1 MIQIIDH
8 VAITVRNLQETI
20 DFYAKLGFKLGAR
33 SESPTQTT
41 LFLESGEARL
51 EIFAPKSPTSP
62 CELGNNDQGMKHIAI
77 KVDDIWQDY
86 KEAKAKGIVFEGEP
100 RRTPMG
106 NIVAFFKDPSGVLL
120 QLLQR

>member
-41 LFLESGEARL
+41 LFLESEVARL
-51 EIFAPKSPTSP
+51 EIFARSLRLLPAS
-62 CELGNNDQGMKHIAI
+62 LAI
-77 KVDDIWQDY
+77 MT
-86 KEAKAKGIVFEGEP
+86 KA
-100 RRTPMG
+100 
-106 NIVAFFKDPSGVLL
+106 
-120 QLLQR
+120 